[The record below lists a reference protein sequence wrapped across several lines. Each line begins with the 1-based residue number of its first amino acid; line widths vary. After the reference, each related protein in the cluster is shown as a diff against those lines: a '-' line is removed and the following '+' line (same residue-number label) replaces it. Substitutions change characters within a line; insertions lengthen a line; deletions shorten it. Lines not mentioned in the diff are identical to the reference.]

1 MTEMMIAERLFRT
14 HEGTPV
20 VARIYSPER
29 MGQSSEWSCKIEV
42 EGLEPRFEQA
52 SIGVDSFQAL
62 YGGLRQLCAHLDK
75 VATTLTFLD
84 GREGDVGTPLIVPW
98 SFTPSL
104 KAEVYQLIL
113 GKIKEELEA
122 GR

>member
-1 MTEMMIAERLFRT
+1 
-14 HEGTPV
+14 
-20 VARIYSPER
+20 
-29 MGQSSEWSCKIEV
+29 MGKSSEWSCKIEV
-42 EGLEPRFEQA
+42 KGLEPRFEQA

-62 YGGLRQLCAHLDK
+62 YGGLRLLCAHLDK

-98 SFTPSL
+98 SFTPLL
-104 KAEVYQLIL
+104 KAEVYRLIER
-113 GKIKEELEA
+113 KIKEELEA